1 MLKGERMMKVV
12 VLGVGYVGL
21 PLAITLAK
29 TGYEVVGVDVNEEVV
44 NTLNKGRL
52 PLKEKGIESAFNER
66 CVQERFTASSKPCL
80 ADVFIVCVQTPLHHT
95 TKLPDLSYLITAI
108 QSIVSHLRKG
118 NLVIIESTVPPL
130 TCRNIVKPL
139 IERGSK
145 LKVGKDVSV
154 ALCTERILPGE
165 TFHELIYNNRV
176 IGGVDAKSA
185 QHAKRIYASFVK
197 GEIDLTDEITAEMVK
212 LTENTFR
219 DVNIALANELSLVA
233 ETLGVDIKEVIR
245 LANKHPRVKVLSP
258 GIGVGGHCLPKDPWF
273 LVHSDPKNTG
283 LIQTARK
290 VNEQMP
296 NYVASKIRRA
306 LREVSEPK
314 IVVLGMTYKPDS
326 DDLRESP
333 SLEIIRILESDGY
346 NVTAYDNLVRNHEYR
361 SLLDIARG
369 ADCLAVLVE
378 HTEIKRDLAKYKRQT
393 KSLMRNPIMLRIG
406 TSYVPDAFD
415 SQQREQLRYEKGNCR
430 TKRKTKQEHT
440 LGI

>member
-1 MLKGERMMKVV
+1 MVLKGKRIMKVV

-21 PLAITLAK
+21 PLAITLAR

-52 PLKEKGIESAFNER
+52 PLKEKGVENAFNER
-66 CVQERFTASSKPCL
+66 RVQERFTASTKPCL
-80 ADVFIVCVQTPLHHT
+80 ADVFIVCVQTPLHPT
-95 TKLPDLSYLITAI
+95 TKLPDLSYLSTAI
-108 QSIVSHLRKG
+108 QSIVSLLRKG

-139 IERGSK
+139 IEHGSK

-165 TFHELIYNNRV
+165 TLHELIYNNRV
-176 IGGVDAKSA
+176 IGGVDSKSA
-185 QHAKRIYASFVK
+185 QHAKRLYSSFVK
-197 GEIDLTDEITAEMVK
+197 GEIDLTDEVTAEMVK

-233 ETLGVDIKEVIR
+233 ETLDVDIKEVIR

-273 LVHSDPKNTG
+273 LVHSDPKKTD

-333 SLEIIRILESDGY
+333 SLEIIRLLENDGY
-346 NVTAYDNLVRNHEYR
+346 AVAAYDNLVKNHEYS
-361 SLLDIARG
+361 SLLDIVRR

-378 HTEIKRDLAKYKRQT
+378 HTEIKRDLAKYEGQI
-393 KSLMRNPIMLRIG
+393 KSLMRNPIVLRIG

-415 SQQREQLRYEKGNCR
+415 ARQGERRHNGKVNTRETKG
-430 TKRKTKQEHT
+430 KT
-440 LGI
+440 

>member
-1 MLKGERMMKVV
+1 MKVV

-44 NTLNKGRL
+44 TTLNKGSL

-80 ADVFIVCVQTPLHHT
+80 ANVFIVCVQTPLHST

-108 QSIVSHLRKG
+108 QSIVSLLRKG

-176 IGGVDAKSA
+176 IGGVDTKSA

-197 GEIDLTDEITAEMVK
+197 GEIDLADEITAEMVK

-346 NVTAYDNLVRNHEYR
+346 DVTAYDNLVRNHEYR
-361 SLLDIARG
+361 SLLDIAGG

-378 HTEIKRDLAKYKRQT
+378 HTEIKRDLAKYERQI
-393 KSLMRNPIMLRIG
+393 KSLMRTPIVLRIG

-415 SQQREQLRYEKGNCR
+415 SQQREQWHNEKGNCR
-430 TKRKTKQEHT
+430 TKKRKGRPSKSI
-440 LGI
+440 L